1 MHGEYNKTRVIL
13 KLVNIMNTLLVHTLL
28 DASEHNPFKLKFG
41 LYGGRWSGE
50 IKQCMVDVGHAMEQ

>member
-41 LYGGRWSGE
+41 LYGGR
-50 IKQCMVDVGHAMEQ
+50 